1 MFGLRQSVLEHSQL
15 SNSLPGSSLRRAGR
29 SPRVSHLRR
38 QIRACEVEGQPLD
51 EEARDIA
58 EDAQI
63 FANRS
68 LKLPLT
74 ILHYCDDY

>member
-1 MFGLRQSVLEHSQL
+1 V
-15 SNSLPGSSLRRAGR
+15 P
-29 SPRVSHLRR
+29 HLRR

-51 EEARDIA
+51 EEARDLA